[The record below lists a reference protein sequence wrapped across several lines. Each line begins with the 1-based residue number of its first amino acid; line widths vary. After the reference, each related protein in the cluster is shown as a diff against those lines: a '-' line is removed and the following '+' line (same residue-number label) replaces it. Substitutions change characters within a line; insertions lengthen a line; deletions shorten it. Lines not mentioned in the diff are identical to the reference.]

1 MQPDSITQHMMAH
14 AASCCNTLQAPLH
27 LITHLSAVACAL
39 LQSWAIT
46 SFIGLLVCFNVLPA
60 FLELL
65 TFLFVARYHVLSF

>member
-1 MQPDSITQHMMAH
+1 MMAH
-14 AASCCNTLQAPLH
+14 AASCCHTLQAPLH
-27 LITHLSAVACAL
+27 FITHLPAVACAR

-46 SFIGLLVCFNVLPA
+46 AFIGLLVCFNVLPA